1 MPIKEGIRM
10 IKTPTTTTLLSE
22 ETELFLE
29 NLSQITNQLSAFVL
43 AHTKSYVNDLR

>member
-1 MPIKEGIRM
+1 M

-29 NLSQITNQLSAFVL
+29 NLSQITNQVSDLTTPTA
-43 AHTKSYVNDLR
+43 TKKLFPNHSYISLDIR

>member
-1 MPIKEGIRM
+1 M
-10 IKTPTTTTLLSE
+10 IKTPTTTNLLSE

-43 AHTKSYVNDLR
+43 AHTKGYVNDLR

>member
-1 MPIKEGIRM
+1 M

-29 NLSQITNQLSAFVL
+29 NLSQITNQVSAFVL
-43 AHTKSYVNDLR
+43 AHTKGYVNDLR